1 MTGKSRL
8 FTRDPSESW
17 DRLKLK
23 LDEGTRSLA
32 AAAGNVYVNK
42 NRTTQYSGA
51 HAGASP
57 GGALT

>member
-1 MTGKSRL
+1 MS
-8 FTRDPSESW
+8 DPSESW